1 MLRWIL
7 IALVVFAALRLITR
21 LAAARIAA
29 PPGPE
34 ASSPPKPTLST
45 SERAELE
52 RERETALR
60 EGRQIDAIKI
70 HRQLTG
76 LGLKDAKHE
85 VDELRKRSGD
95 R

>member
-7 IALVVFAALRLITR
+7 IALVVFALLWVIAR
-21 LAAARIAA
+21 LASARIPSSPMPA
-29 PPGPE
+29 PRD
-34 ASSPPKPTLST
+34 PPKPSLSDA
-45 SERAELE
+45 ERAELE

-76 LGLKDAKHE
+76 LGLKDAKDE
-85 VDELRKRSGD
+85 VDELRRRSGG

>member
-7 IALVVFAALRLITR
+7 IALVVFAMLRLMAR
-21 LAAARIAA
+21 LASARISSS
-29 PPGPE
+29 PGPE
-34 ASSPPKPTLST
+34 ASSPPKPGLST
-45 SERAELE
+45 AERAKLELE
-52 RERETALR
+52 REEALR

-76 LGLKDAKHE
+76 LGLKDAKDE
-85 VDELRKRSGD
+85 VDELRKRSGG

>member
-1 MLRWIL
+1 MVRWIL
-7 IALVVFAALRLITR
+7 IALGVFAVLRLLAR
-21 LAAARIAA
+21 LASART
-29 PPGPE
+29 PTSPKPT
-34 ASSPPKPTLST
+34 SSGPPKPSLSDA
-45 SERAELE
+45 ERAELE

-76 LGLKDAKHE
+76 LGLKDAKDA
-85 VDELRKRSGD
+85 VDELRRRSGG

>member
-7 IALVVFAALRLITR
+7 IALVVFAVLWLIAR
-21 LAAARIAA
+21 LASARISTS
-29 PPGPE
+29 PGRE
-34 ASSPPKPTLST
+34 ASSPSKPSLST
-45 SERAELE
+45 AERADLE

-76 LGLKDAKHE
+76 LGLKDAKDE
-85 VDELRKRSGD
+85 VDELRKRSGG

>member
-7 IALVVFAALRLITR
+7 IGLVVFAVLRLIAR
-21 LAAARIAA
+21 LASARVPSA
-29 PPGPE
+29 PMP
-34 ASSPPKPTLST
+34 ASSAPPKPTLST
-45 SERAELE
+45 AERAELE

-70 HRQLTG
+70 QRQLTG
-76 LGLKDAKHE
+76 LGLKDAKDE
-85 VDELRKRSGD
+85 VDEMRKRSGG